1 MKPQSPF
8 VHEAEA
14 YVLLERAGLRPPRH
28 GVAGGFLPFA
38 AGEPVVVKGLGD
50 EVWHKSELGAVR
62 FLPFEDRRVSTTAAE
77 MRQRLESSGHRW
89 IDGLVCE
96 KITIAHSEQ
105 LPTEAFVSL
114 ARGEAGWAVLCGF
127 GGLSTEALA
136 ELAPPLRWP
145 LAFTTP
151 EQALAE
157 FERHLL
163 GRIWLGH
170 LRGAR
175 PLTSREIIGE
185 FLSSLWE
192 LATVAENEDLNL
204 LELNP
209 VALDLE
215 GRPRPLD
222 AVGARG
228 RAPAS
233 RLAPPAGFLDALRAP
248 RRLALAG
255 VSANEGGVGRTILEN
270 LRRYPVPAHDLV
282 LIKPGQPE
290 FLGQPCLPDVSAL
303 RANPVDLLLLALP
316 APTAVETL
324 AQLVAQGGGARCVA
338 LVAGGIGDGA
348 DHEGL
353 GEKIAG
359 LLGEV
364 RAAGGWTPAV
374 LGPNFLGHWVP
385 GRRLDTS
392 FIPAE
397 KLPPPPV
404 ADGELTLLSQSGA
417 FLLSR
422 RSRQPALRF
431 GLGLALGSQIDVAL
445 SDVLAALADEPGRG
459 PVACYVEGF
468 GPGQLLAAA
477 HAIRQLRA
485 KGRLVL
491 IHRAGRTTAGQA
503 AAASHTGAL
512 ASDLILERELLARAG
527 ARFADTIAEFD
538 AALTWLSAYPKLK
551 PGPVALLTNAGF
563 ESVNGSDL
571 FDPRLPA
578 AQLDEAAQQELRSL
592 LRKHELSGL
601 VTPRLPLDL
610 TPMANDGAFIDATGL
625 LLEQATML
633 IVGLVPFTRRLD
645 TTPEGAGAL
654 ANVLARLGQFHGK
667 PIAVAVDAGTDYA
680 EFRQAFAPAGLPVFD
695 RVESALLGLRALA

>member
-1 MKPQSPF
+1 MNPPSTF

-62 FLPFEDRRVSTTAAE
+62 FLPFEGGRVATEAAE

-96 KITIAHSEQ
+96 KISIAHSEQ
-105 LPTEAFVSL
+105 LSTEAFVSL
-114 ARGEAGWAVLCGF
+114 ARGEAGWTVLCGF
-127 GGLSTEALA
+127 GGLQAEALA

-157 FERHLL
+157 FEQHLL
-163 GRIWLGH
+163 GRIWLGR
-170 LRGAR
+170 LRGAQ
-175 PLTSREIIGE
+175 PLTRREIIGE

-192 LATVAENEDLNL
+192 LATVAENEDLSL

-233 RLAPPAGFLDALRAP
+233 RPAPPEGFLDALRAP
-248 RRLALAG
+248 KRIALAG
-255 VSANEGGVGRTILEN
+255 VSANAGGVGRTILEN
-270 LRRYPVPAHDLV
+270 LRHYRLPTRDLL
-282 LIKPGQPE
+282 LIKPGRQE

-303 RANPVDLLLLALP
+303 RKNPVDLLLLALP
-316 APTAVETL
+316 APIAVETL
-324 AQLVAQGGGARCVA
+324 AQLIAQGGGARCVA

-348 DHEGL
+348 DREGL
-353 GEKIAG
+353 GDKITALLRETRDAG
-359 LLGEV
+359 D
-364 RAAGGWTPAV
+364 WTPAV

-397 KLPPPPV
+397 KLPPPPI
-404 ADGELTLLSQSGA
+404 ADGGLTLLSQSGA

-431 GLGLALGSQIDVAL
+431 GLGIALGNQIDIAL
-445 SDVLAALADEPGRG
+445 CDVLAALADEPGRG

-468 GPGQLLAAA
+468 GPGQLLVAA
-477 HAIRQLRA
+477 HAIRRLRS
-485 KGRLVL
+485 KDRTVL

-503 AAASHTGAL
+503 AAASHTGAM
-512 ASDLILERELLARAG
+512 ASDLVLERELLGRAG

-538 AALTWLSAYPKLK
+538 AALAWLSACPKLK

-571 FDPRLPA
+571 FGPRLPA
-578 AQLDEAAQQELRSL
+578 AQLDAGSQSELRSL
-592 LRKHELSGL
+592 LQRHELSGL

-625 LLEQATML
+625 LLKQAAVL

-645 TTPEGAGAL
+645 TTPEGAGEF
-654 ANVLARLGQFHGK
+654 ANVLAQLGKFHGK
-667 PIAVAVDAGTDYA
+667 PIAVAVDAGADYA
-680 EFRQAFAPAGLPVFD
+680 EFRQAFGQAGLPVFD